1 MAEKFDVEEILEK
14 LTTNE
19 KIGLLSGMYTQDS
32 KSKT

>member
-1 MAEKFDVEEILEK
+1 MAEKFDVEDILEK

-32 KSKT
+32 KNQT